1 MLKTIEQ
8 LKDKKIKLENK
19 VNDVKSKIDGIQNRA
34 KERKSV
40 EQKQRDQEREFLTFQ
55 EEHLTKFHTTIAEK
69 IKKA

>member
-1 MLKTIEQ
+1 LKTIEQ

-40 EQKQRDQEREFLTFQ
+40 EQKQRDQEREFLTF
-55 EEHLTKFHTTIAEK
+55 
-69 IKKA
+69 